1 MKELYSEI
9 ILELSK
15 DKTNFGIIE
24 HNKSEEGFNHLCG
37 DNFKIY
43 LMLSNNKLENIS
55 FIGNGC
61 AISTAS
67 TALMVSITKNKDV
80 SEIKTVIEDFLN
92 MVTNKSDLI
101 PKKLKIFENMK
112 NYPSRI
118 KCATLSWHALK
129 NGLE

>member
-24 HNKSEEGFNHLCG
+24 HNKNEEGFNAFCG
-37 DNFKIY
+37 DHFKIY
-43 LMLSNNKLENIS
+43 LMLNNNKLENIS
-55 FIGNGC
+55 FMGNGC

-67 TALMVSITKNKDV
+67 TALMASITKNKDV
-80 SEIKTVIEDFLN
+80 SEIKTIIEDFLN